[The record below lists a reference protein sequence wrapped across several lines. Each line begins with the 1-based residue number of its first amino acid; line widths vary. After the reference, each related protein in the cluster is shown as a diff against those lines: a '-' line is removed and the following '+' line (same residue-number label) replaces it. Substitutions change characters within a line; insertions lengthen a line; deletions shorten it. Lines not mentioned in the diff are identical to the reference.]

1 MILLSSCL
9 AGFNVRYDGGN
20 ARQPLA
26 VKLLALGAAI
36 TVCPEIMAGFA
47 TPREPAE
54 IQGGTGADVL
64 TGRARVVTRSGRD
77 VTAAYLAAAQRV
89 LAIAQ
94 KQRVTVA
101 YLKQKSP
108 ACGTREVYD
117 GSFTGQR
124 IAGSGVTAA
133 LLRQH
138 GIQVFGDEA
147 LTPAHVAR
155 FLPETTVRLLAKQN
169 LAAGLQ

>member
-9 AGFNVRYDGGN
+9 AGFNVRYDGGS
-20 ARQPLA
+20 AYRPLA
-26 VKLLALGAAI
+26 VKLLALGAA
-36 TVCPEIMAGFA
+36 
-47 TPREPAE
+47 PREPAE

-64 TGRARVVTRSGRD
+64 TGRARVVTRSERD

-94 KQRVTVA
+94 KHRVTVA

-117 GSFTGQR
+117 GSFTGRR

-138 GIQVFGDEA
+138 GVQVFGDEE
-147 LTPAHVAR
+147 LTAAHVAR
-155 FLPETTVRLLAKQN
+155 FLPVATVRLLAKQN
-169 LAAGLQ
+169 LATGLQ